1 MLDILFFLCYNIIVK
16 TSKEEYMTDLERRIE
31 TLDGD
36 ISKKVIEKSLLTKQ
50 LSEEQLKLKEFT
62 YSSENTT
69 IARDLLE
76 KSVHSAMNQGKEILE
91 ESTTE
96 ILRMVFGDNYSVKIK
111 LDVKSGAPVADIY
124 INKSIDGV
132 DTDINIENEG
142 GGLSEILSL
151 ALFISVTKIV
161 SGNKAPITLD
171 EPTSAVSELRA
182 ENTAEAIKSLLD
194 YADRQAIIITHE
206 RNYLPSLIDTVYLVE
221 QNDKGISK
229 AKVI

>member
-1 MLDILFFLCYNIIVK
+1 
-16 TSKEEYMTDLERRIE
+16 MTDLERRIE

-50 LSEEQLKLKEFT
+50 LSEEKLKLKEFT
-62 YSSENTT
+62 DSSENTT

>member
-1 MLDILFFLCYNIIVK
+1 
-16 TSKEEYMTDLERRIE
+16 MTDLERRIE
-31 TLDGD
+31 TLYGD

-62 YSSENTT
+62 DSSENTT

-124 INKSIDGV
+124 INK
-132 DTDINIENEG
+132 
-142 GGLSEILSL
+142 LSEL
-151 ALFISVTKIV
+151 
-161 SGNKAPITLD
+161 
-171 EPTSAVSELRA
+171 
-182 ENTAEAIKSLLD
+182 
-194 YADRQAIIITHE
+194 
-206 RNYLPSLIDTVYLVE
+206 
-221 QNDKGISK
+221 
-229 AKVI
+229 

>member
-1 MLDILFFLCYNIIVK
+1 
-16 TSKEEYMTDLERRIE
+16 MTDLERRIE

-62 YSSENTT
+62 DSSENTT

-194 YADRQAIIITHE
+194 YADRQAIIIIHE

>member
-1 MLDILFFLCYNIIVK
+1 
-16 TSKEEYMTDLERRIE
+16 MTDLERRIE

-62 YSSENTT
+62 DSSENTT

-96 ILRMVFGDNYSVKIK
+96 ILRMVFGDNYSLKIK

>member
-1 MLDILFFLCYNIIVK
+1 
-16 TSKEEYMTDLERRIE
+16 MTDLERRIE

-62 YSSENTT
+62 DSSKNTT

>member
-1 MLDILFFLCYNIIVK
+1 
-16 TSKEEYMTDLERRIE
+16 MTDLERRIE

-62 YSSENTT
+62 HSSENTT

>member
-1 MLDILFFLCYNIIVK
+1 
-16 TSKEEYMTDLERRIE
+16 MTDLERRIE

-62 YSSENTT
+62 DSSENTT

-142 GGLSEILSL
+142 IYF
-151 ALFISVTKIV
+151 AC
-161 SGNKAPITLD
+161 N
-171 EPTSAVSELRA
+171 
-182 ENTAEAIKSLLD
+182 N
-194 YADRQAIIITHE
+194 
-206 RNYLPSLIDTVYLVE
+206 
-221 QNDKGISK
+221 
-229 AKVI
+229 

>member
-1 MLDILFFLCYNIIVK
+1 
-16 TSKEEYMTDLERRIE
+16 MTDLERRIE

-50 LSEEQLKLKEFT
+50 LSEEQLKLNEFT
-62 YSSENTT
+62 DSSENTT

>member
-1 MLDILFFLCYNIIVK
+1 
-16 TSKEEYMTDLERRIE
+16 MTDLERRIE

-62 YSSENTT
+62 DSSENTT

>member
-1 MLDILFFLCYNIIVK
+1 
-16 TSKEEYMTDLERRIE
+16 MTDLERRIE
-31 TLDGD
+31 TLYGD

-62 YSSENTT
+62 DSSENTT

>member
-1 MLDILFFLCYNIIVK
+1 
-16 TSKEEYMTDLERRIE
+16 MTDLERRIE

>member
-1 MLDILFFLCYNIIVK
+1 
-16 TSKEEYMTDLERRIE
+16 MTDLKRRIE

-62 YSSENTT
+62 DSSENTT

>member
-1 MLDILFFLCYNIIVK
+1 
-16 TSKEEYMTDLERRIE
+16 MTDLERRIE

-62 YSSENTT
+62 DSSENTT

-111 LDVKSGAPVADIY
+111 LDVRSGAPVADIY

-221 QNDKGISK
+221 QDDKGISR

>member
-1 MLDILFFLCYNIIVK
+1 
-16 TSKEEYMTDLERRIE
+16 MTDLERRIE

-62 YSSENTT
+62 DSSENTT

-206 RNYLPSLIDTVYLVE
+206 RNYLPSLIDTVLL
-221 QNDKGISK
+221 S
-229 AKVI
+229 

>member
-1 MLDILFFLCYNIIVK
+1 
-16 TSKEEYMTDLERRIE
+16 MTDLERRIE

-62 YSSENTT
+62 DSSENTT

-182 ENTAEAIKSLLD
+182 ENTAGAIKSLLD

>member
-1 MLDILFFLCYNIIVK
+1 
-16 TSKEEYMTDLERRIE
+16 MTDLERRIE

-62 YSSENTT
+62 DSSENTT

-124 INKSIDGV
+124 INKLIDGV

>member
-1 MLDILFFLCYNIIVK
+1 
-16 TSKEEYMTDLERRIE
+16 MTDLERRIE

-50 LSEEQLKLKEFT
+50 FSEEQLKLKEFT
-62 YSSENTT
+62 DSSENTT

>member
-1 MLDILFFLCYNIIVK
+1 M
-16 TSKEEYMTDLERRIE
+16 
-31 TLDGD
+31 
-36 ISKKVIEKSLLTKQ
+36 
-50 LSEEQLKLKEFT
+50 
-62 YSSENTT
+62 
-69 IARDLLE
+69 
-76 KSVHSAMNQGKEILE
+76 
-91 ESTTE
+91 
-96 ILRMVFGDNYSVKIK
+96 KIK

-182 ENTAEAIKSLLD
+182 ENSRS
-194 YADRQAIIITHE
+194 YQIT
-206 RNYLPSLIDTVYLVE
+206 T
-221 QNDKGISK
+221 
-229 AKVI
+229 

>member
-1 MLDILFFLCYNIIVK
+1 
-16 TSKEEYMTDLERRIE
+16 MTDLERRIE

-142 GGLSEILSL
+142 DGLSEILSL